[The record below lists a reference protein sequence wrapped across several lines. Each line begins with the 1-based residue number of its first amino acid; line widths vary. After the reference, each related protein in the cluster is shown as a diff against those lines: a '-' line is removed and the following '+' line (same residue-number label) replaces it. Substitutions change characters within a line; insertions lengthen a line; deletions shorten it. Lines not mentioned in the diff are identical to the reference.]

1 MQVKKTGLVIWAL
14 LRLPMIAAGAYLFRF
29 SIAAFIEEKYGL
41 GAAMDFAVYSASTFG
56 TRFLL
61 YVVCATMP
69 GFGIWLAKKWMASEL
84 WGYVVSLF
92 GAFIFVYFSFA
103 FLLLSSDALLK
114 TSLVVLILAINTLPE
129 NWLARRM
136 PESGLMNLVFVA
148 GVGVSEAVLPQAY
161 IFWLMGKLRASA
173 SIKKWSWL
181 SGVVIAPL
189 FWIFLLT
196 PYDNQRILTLGE
208 KIHASAAVE
217 KFAQGDYNWI
227 EFNREHNLLYAVG
240 RGTNFLLAF
249 DTENLNLP
257 PRKSK
262 RDIGKT
268 QSFAFNPERQ
278 EIYVYEAGAKQL
290 DYIDAVTLEII
301 RSTPVTSLSPGDVW
315 VNWHRGTDS
324 VTIASEA
331 DLVTGVPFVMIDHA
345 SGEAIA
351 SMQLPLIP
359 TNIAFHSEKNILYFN
374 SFRDTYLV
382 SWNMNSHEVL
392 QRVETSPRTDRLVF
406 WPGAS
411 EVLVA
416 SPLEGVIL
424 RYDAETLEFK
434 GKIKTSL
441 GDRTLTIDS
450 QRNLLLV
457 GNFINNRVQVID
469 LNTFEPVAS
478 FYIGPWIRTI
488 SLNVERGIAYVSTVR
503 NLFKVKYALDE
514 SG

>member
-1 MQVKKTGLVIWAL
+1 MKKTGLVIWAL
-14 LRLPMIAAGAYLFRF
+14 LRLPMIAAGVYLFRF
-29 SIAAFIEEKYGL
+29 PIAAFIEEKYGL

-56 TRFLL
+56 TRLLL
-61 YVVCATMP
+61 YLACVITL
-69 GFGIWLAKKWMASEL
+69 GLGIWLAKKWMPSEL
-84 WGYVVSLF
+84 WSYILSLL
-92 GAFIFVYFSFA
+92 GAFIVVYFSFV
-103 FLLLSSDALLK
+103 FLLLASDALLK
-114 TSLVVLILAINTLPE
+114 TSFVVLILAVNTLPE

-136 PESGLMNLVFVA
+136 PAGGLMNLVFVA
-148 GVGVSEAVLPQAY
+148 GVGLSEAFLPQAY
-161 IFWLMGKLRASA
+161 LYWLMPAAKLQAEV
-173 SIKKWSWL
+173 SIKRWSWL
-181 SGVVIAPL
+181 SGVFVAPL
-189 FWIFLLT
+189 FWFFLLT

-208 KIHASAAVE
+208 KIHASPAVE
-217 KFAQGDYNWI
+217 KFAEGDYNWI
-227 EFNREHNLLYAVG
+227 EFNAAHNLLYAVG

-249 DTENLNLP
+249 DTENLNVP

-262 RDIGKT
+262 TDIGKT

-278 EIYVYEAGAKQL
+278 EIYVYEAAAKQL
-290 DYIDAVTLEII
+290 HFIDAITLEAI

-315 VNWHRGTDS
+315 VNWHRATNS
-324 VTIASEA
+324 ITVASEA
-331 DLVTGVPFVMIDHA
+331 DLETGTPFVMIDHA
-345 SGEAIA
+345 SGETIA

-359 TNIAFHSEKNILYFN
+359 TNIAFHSGNNILYFN

-382 SWNMNSHEVL
+382 SWDMDSHEVL
-392 QRVETSPRTDRLVF
+392 QRVETSPRTDRLIF
-406 WPGAS
+406 SPAAS

-434 GKIKTSL
+434 GKINASF
-441 GDRTLTIDS
+441 GDRTLTIDP

-488 SLNVERGIAYVSTVR
+488 SLDVERGIAYVSTVR
-503 NLFKVKYALDE
+503 NLFKVKYVIDE
-514 SG
+514 SR